1 MPDPAEPAPPR
12 LTRARLLVW
21 VLAGLTALVAWQV
34 WAITGGFLT
43 SLVWAV
49 SLAVVAMPVQR
60 WLTRKVGG
68 RAGLAA
74 GLCVALLATVIIAPI
89 AFVVEAAAGQV
100 AKVAGVAQQ
109 QIKDNTWR
117 QTVAKSPPLQKALA
131 WVESQ
136 EGDIGDQLQGAAG
149 YVGGFAG
156 TMVASGVKTL
166 TSLLLTLF
174 FLFFFF
180 RDRDDFLG
188 YLRGLLPLTDPEADR
203 FLGRIGDTIFATI
216 YGTVMVRGIQGALG
230 GLAFWFLGLPG
241 AILWGAVMAI
251 VSIIPVLG
259 AFVVW
264 VPAAIYL
271 AATGNV
277 GKAVIMTVW
286 GVGVI
291 GTVDNVLYPTLVG
304 DRLKMH
310 TVPVLVAMVGGLS
323 VFGAAG
329 LVAGPVALAAG
340 DTLVKIWRER
350 TRAGRSADETGPE
363 RA

>member
-1 MPDPAEPAPPR
+1 MPNEPLPPR

-21 VLAGLTALVAWQV
+21 VLAGLTLLVGWQV
-34 WAITGGFLT
+34 WAITRGFFT

-49 SLAVVAMPVQR
+49 SLATVAMPVQG
-60 WLTRKVGG
+60 WLARRTGNRP
-68 RAGLAA
+68 GLAA
-74 GLCVALLATVIIAPI
+74 GLAVALLAVVIVAPV

-100 AKVAGVAQQ
+100 VKVADAAQK

-117 QTVAKSPPLQKALA
+117 ETVAKSPPLGRALR
-131 WVESQ
+131 WVEDQ
-136 EGDIGDQLQGAAG
+136 EGDIGGQLQGAAG
-149 YVGGFAG
+149 YVGSFAG

-180 RDRDDFLG
+180 RDRDDFLR
-188 YLRGLLPLTDPEADR
+188 YVRGLLPLTDPEADQ
-203 FLGRIGDTIFATI
+203 LLTRIGETIFATI
-216 YGTVMVRGIQGALG
+216 YGTVAVRGIQGALG

-251 VSIIPVLG
+251 VSVIPVLG

-264 VPAAIYL
+264 VPAAVYL
-271 AATGNV
+271 AATGHAV
-277 GKAVIMTVW
+277 KAIILTVW
-286 GVGVI
+286 GLGVI

-329 LVAGPVALAAG
+329 LVVGPVMLAAG

-350 TRAGRSADETGPE
+350 TAAGRSADREE
-363 RA
+363 ENLS